1 MAVHAPSE
9 RFRVTYRLALPLVA
23 ARSAAEAVAL
33 EQTVELPDD
42 LVPEGLIRN
51 QVVGQV
57 EALHAVDDT
66 TSEVTISYAVESA
79 AGELTQL
86 LNIIFGNSSL
96 IPGIRVTGLDLP
108 ARMLTAFPG
117 PRFGRAGLRAH
128 LGVKE
133 RPLLL
138 CTALKPLGL
147 SVQELAQLAYRCAL
161 GGIDLIKDDH
171 GITDQPYAPFVE
183 RVARCAEAVARA
195 NQETGEQCIY
205 VANVTAPAPM
215 VVERARVA
223 RAAGVGGLLIIPGLT
238 GFDTIRQL
246 ATDPQVGLPML
257 SHPAFQ
263 GGFITSPTSGIAHDL
278 LFGTL
283 TRLAGADGTIF
294 PTDGGRFTFSR
305 TECEAIVAATAA
317 PLHHLAPIFPVPAGG
332 VSLERVPE
340 LIRRYGSEVMLL
352 IGGSLLRAG
361 SALPAAARAL
371 RAQLNQYVAT
381 R

>member
-1 MAVHAPSE
+1 MAVHLPSE

-23 ARSAAEAVAL
+23 ARPAAEALAL

-42 LVPEGLIRN
+42 LVPDGLIRD

-57 EALHAVDDT
+57 EALHALDGT
-66 TSEVTISYAVESA
+66 TSEVTVSYAAESA

-86 LNIIFGNSSL
+86 LNVIFGNSSL

-108 ARMLTAFPG
+108 ERMLTAFPG
-117 PRFGRAGLRAH
+117 PRFGRAGLRAR

-133 RPLLL
+133 RPLL

-147 SVQELAQLAYRCAL
+147 SVQDLSQLAYRCAL

-171 GITDQPYAPFVE
+171 GITDQPYAPFAE
-183 RVARCAEAVARA
+183 RVARCAEAVAQA

-205 VANVTAPAPM
+205 VANVTAPAPT

-223 RAAGVGGLLIIPGLT
+223 RAAGAGGLLIIPGLT

-246 ATDPQVGLPML
+246 AADPQVGLPIL

-263 GGFITSPTSGIAHDL
+263 GGFVTSPTSGIAHDL

-294 PTDGGRFTFSR
+294 PNDGGRFTFSR

-332 VSLERVPE
+332 VNLERVPE
-340 LIRRYGSEVMLL
+340 LIGRYGSEVMLL
-352 IGGSLLRAG
+352 IGASLLRTG
-361 SALPAAARAL
+361 SALPTTARAL
-371 RAQLNQYVAT
+371 RAQLNQYVAAH
-381 R
+381 